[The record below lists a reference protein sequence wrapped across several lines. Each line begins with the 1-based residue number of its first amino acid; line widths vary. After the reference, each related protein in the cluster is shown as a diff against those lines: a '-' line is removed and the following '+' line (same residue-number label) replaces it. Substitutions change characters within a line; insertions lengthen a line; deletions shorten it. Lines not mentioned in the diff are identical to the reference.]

1 MKQKKC
7 LGCGVLLQNSAKEL
21 PGFVQKLDQ
30 DYCQSC
36 FRLKHYRDFKRVKQ
50 DVDTNETNVFI
61 ENFKGHIF
69 WVVDIMHLHQSL
81 HQGLIRSLNQKN
93 VVLLINKRDLLPNS
107 VSDNKLKQGIQS
119 ILKDYHIRLQEV
131 LFVSANKRQTLE
143 PLLPYIMDAPCAF
156 VGCVNAGKS
165 SLLNTLLKDDT
176 LSVSPVSSTTAGI
189 IKLEN
194 EHFELYDTP
203 GILSETP
210 LVNKF
215 TEKNLIQLAPS
226 KTIKPNVHQIY
237 QKQAIMLGNLGYIE
251 LEPQT
256 KVNVVSYLPFSVKR
270 VKPDRAEA
278 NLKIDH
284 EFMIENP
291 KYRQRTWRIDHHRID
306 IEIFD
311 VGFISIQGELKTLK
325 TVMDK
330 EADIII
336 RKALI

>member
-1 MKQKKC
+1 MSQKKC
-7 LGCGVLLQNSAKEL
+7 LGCGVTLQTTDKEL
-21 PGFVQKLDQ
+21 HGFVQKLDQ
-30 DYCQSC
+30 DFCQSC

-50 DVDTNETNVFI
+50 DVDTTETMMFI
-61 ENFKGHIF
+61 ENFNGHIF

-81 HQGLIRSLNQKN
+81 HQGLIRSLSDKK

-107 VSDNKLKQGIQS
+107 VSDNKLKHSIQS
-119 ILKDYHIRLQEV
+119 ILKDYHIRLQEIH
-131 LFVSANKRQTLE
+131 FVSANKRQSLE

-194 EHFELYDTP
+194 EHFKLYDTP
-203 GILSETP
+203 GILVETE

-215 TEKNLIQLAPS
+215 TEKNLIQLSPS

-237 QKQAIMLGNLGYIE
+237 EKQAIMLGNLGYIE
-251 LEPQT
+251 LEP
-256 KVNVVSYLPFSVKR
+256 KSNINLVSYLPFSVKR
-270 VKPDRAEA
+270 VKPERAEA
-278 NLKIDH
+278 NLKVEHD
-284 EFMIENP
+284 FMIENP
-291 KYRQRTWRIDHHRID
+291 SYRQKTWNANYKRID

-311 VGFISIQGELKTLK
+311 VGFVSIQGELKSLK
-325 TVMDK
+325 TVIDK
-330 EADIII
+330 DADVIL